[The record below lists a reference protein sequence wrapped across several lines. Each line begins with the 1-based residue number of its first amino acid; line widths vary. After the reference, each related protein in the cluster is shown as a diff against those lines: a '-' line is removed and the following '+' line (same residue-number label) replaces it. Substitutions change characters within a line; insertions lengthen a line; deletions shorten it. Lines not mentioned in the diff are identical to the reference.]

1 MSLTILKHWQ
11 ERHFLASLSWGPS
24 EFEPAHF
31 SLPWKSQKMLKDAP
45 LNAMATA
52 VKEAQFISTVW
63 RVGDRKFVKRAE
75 NYSEQS
81 ESRCNFLHFLIQT
94 LLSTTAIICQ
104 RNSSSSTM
112 LTRLH
117 LDAICVHLIDRVA

>member
-1 MSLTILKHWQ
+1 
-11 ERHFLASLSWGPS
+11 
-24 EFEPAHF
+24 
-31 SLPWKSQKMLKDAP
+31 MLKDAP
-45 LNAMATA
+45 LNTMAMV

-63 RVGDRKFVKRAE
+63 RVGDREFVKRAE

-81 ESRCNFLHFLIQT
+81 ESRYNFLHFSISYSNFTLDYCYYMPTAQT
-94 LLSTTAIICQ
+94 LAAV